1 MDTPTGVVANVDLL
15 GRGPL
20 IVNGDDVSDRIVGA
34 TITIERGTPTRVAL
48 YLDAGVE
55 LTTPAA
61 DVSRVS
67 LGPTV
72 EDFAA
77 ELAELH
83 LPDVRNLVDLEGVDL
98 ATDRDAVLLRVA
110 AEMVLERLAR
120 R

>member
-34 TITIERGTPTRVAL
+34 TITIERGAPTRLAL
-48 YLDAGVE
+48 YLDTPVE
-55 LTTPAA
+55 LRAAGA
-61 DVSRVS
+61 DVETQT

-72 EDFAA
+72 ADFVT
-77 ELAELH
+77 ELTSLH
-83 LPDVRNLVDLEGVDL
+83 MADVRNLVDLEGVDL
-98 ATDRDAVLLRVA
+98 GTDRDEVTIRVA
-110 AEMVLERLAR
+110 ARLAAERLAR